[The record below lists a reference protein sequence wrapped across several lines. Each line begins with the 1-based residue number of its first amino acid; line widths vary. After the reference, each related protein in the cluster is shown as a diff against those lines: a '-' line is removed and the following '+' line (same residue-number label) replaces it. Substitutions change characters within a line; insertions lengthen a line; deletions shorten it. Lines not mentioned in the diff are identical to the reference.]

1 MIPLTKI
8 IATLG
13 PSTSSEKMI
22 SDIANAGASIF
33 RLNFSHGSYT
43 DHLKRIQI
51 IRNLAH
57 KNKTH
62 YTILADMQGPKL
74 RVGHFENN
82 QVFLKQGQTFILDAD
97 KKTGNEDRVQLPHP
111 EIFKVLK
118 PKMNL
123 LLNDGKIVLK
133 VQKVTPKQISTKVIV
148 GGELSDH
155 KGVNVPDVIL
165 PISALT
171 SKDKKDLKFA
181 LDANV
186 DWICLSF
193 VQKPDDI
200 RLARRLIGD
209 KAMILAKIE
218 KPAAVQN
225 ITEIV
230 SEADAVMVARGD
242 LGVECPLA
250 AVPGLQR
257 KIIAAC
263 RLAGKPV
270 VVATQMLESMIEAP
284 VATRAEVS
292 DISTAVCEGA
302 DAIML
307 SAETAAGKYPVQA
320 VQTMRQVIL
329 QTQEDPDYHQY
340 LSALRL
346 PLDGT
351 IACAITSSMR
361 RMIQSLEHPACIA
374 TYSVSGR
381 TTLRVA
387 RERAL
392 VPILGMTISEK
403 TANQMGLIWGVV
415 PILSK
420 TVKHIGEIA
429 PLAKNLAKN
438 KKLITKGQQMII
450 TAGYPFGHQGSTN
463 ILHIVDSD

>member
-13 PSTSSEKMI
+13 PTSSTEKQI
-22 SDIANAGASIF
+22 SDLMKAGASIF
-33 RLNFSHGSYT
+33 RLNFSHGSYE
-43 DHLKRIQI
+43 DHQKRIQI
-51 IRNLAH
+51 IRTLAK

-74 RVGHFENN
+74 RVGHFENT
-82 QVFLKQGQTFILDAD
+82 QVLLKKGQTFILDTD
-97 KKTGNEDRVQLPHP
+97 KTPGNEKRVQLPHP

-118 PKMNL
+118 AQMNL
-123 LLNDGKIVLK
+123 LLNDGKIVLN
-133 VQKVTPKQISTKVIV
+133 VQKVTPKQIVTKVIV

-165 PISALT
+165 PIDALT
-171 SKDKKDLKFA
+171 SKDKKDLNFA
-181 LDANV
+181 LNAGV

-193 VQKPDDI
+193 VQTTEDI
-200 RLARRLIGD
+200 RLARRLIGN

-225 ITEIV
+225 ISEIV
-230 SEADAVMVARGD
+230 SAADAVMVARGD
-242 LGVECPLA
+242 LGVECPIA
-250 AVPGLQR
+250 MVPGLQR
-257 KIIAAC
+257 KIVAAC

-284 VATRAEVS
+284 VPTRAEVS
-292 DISTAVCEGA
+292 DIATAVYEGA

-320 VQTMRQVIL
+320 VQTMREVIL
-329 QTQEDPDYHQY
+329 QTQSNAEYPQH
-340 LSALRL
+340 LATLKL

-361 RMIQSLEHPACIA
+361 RMIQSLEHPGCIA
-374 TYSVSGR
+374 TYTVSGR

-392 VPILGMTISEK
+392 VPILGMTTSEK

-415 PILSK
+415 PVL
-420 TVKHIGEIA
+420 TQMVKYIGEIA
-429 PLAKNLAKN
+429 PLAKKHAQKHNLIKR
-438 KKLITKGQQMII
+438 GEQMII

-463 ILHIVDSD
+463 ILHIVDID

>member
-13 PSTSSEKMI
+13 PSTSSEKQI
-22 SDIANAGASIF
+22 SGLMKAGASIF
-33 RLNFSHGSYT
+33 RLNFSHGSYE
-43 DHLKRIQI
+43 DHLERIRI
-51 IRNLAH
+51 IRSLAK

-62 YTILADMQGPKL
+62 CTILADMQGPKL
-74 RVGHFENN
+74 RVGHFDKG
-82 QVFLKQGQTFILDAD
+82 QIILKQGQIFTLDTD
-97 KKTGNEDRVQLPHP
+97 KTPGNEKRVQLPHP

-118 PKMNL
+118 AKMNL
-123 LLNDGKIVLK
+123 LLNDGKIVLN
-133 VQKVTPKQISTKVIV
+133 VQKVTSKQIVTKVVV

-171 SKDKKDLKFA
+171 EKDRKDLKFA
-181 LDANV
+181 LNADV

-193 VQKPDDI
+193 VQKADDI
-200 RLARRLIGD
+200 RIARRLIGS

-225 ITEIV
+225 IAEIV
-230 SEADAVMVARGD
+230 TEADAIMVARGD
-242 LGVECPLA
+242 LGVECPIA
-250 AVPGLQR
+250 SVPGLQR

-284 VATRAEVS
+284 VPTRAEVS
-292 DISTAVCEGA
+292 DIATAVCEGA

-307 SAETAAGKYPVQA
+307 SAETAAGKNPIQA
-320 VQTMRQVIL
+320 VQTMREVIL
-329 QTQEDPDYHQY
+329 QTQSDPDYHQY

-351 IACAITSSMR
+351 VACAITSSMR

-392 VPILGMTISEK
+392 VPILGMTMSEK

-415 PILSK
+415 PVLTK
-420 TVKHIGEIA
+420 TVKHIGEVAKIA
-429 PLAKNLAKN
+429 TEHARKTNLIKH
-438 KKLITKGQQMII
+438 GDQMII
-450 TAGYPFGHQGSTN
+450 TAGYPFGHRGSTN
-463 ILHIVDSD
+463 ILHIVDIT

>member
-13 PSTSSEKMI
+13 PATSSEKQ
-22 SDIANAGASIF
+22 IAALMKAGASIF
-33 RLNFSHGSYT
+33 RLNFSHGSYD

-51 IRNLAH
+51 IRSLAK

-74 RVGHFENN
+74 RVGHFTNSRIT
-82 QVFLKQGQTFILDAD
+82 LKQGQIFILDTNKAP
-97 KKTGNEDRVQLPHP
+97 GNEKRVQLPHP

-118 PKMNL
+118 AKMNL
-123 LLNDGKIVLK
+123 LLNDGKIVLN
-133 VQKVTPKQISTKVIV
+133 VQKVTSKQIITKVVV

-171 SKDKKDLKFA
+171 GKDKKDLKFA
-181 LDANV
+181 LAANV

-200 RLARRLIGD
+200 RSARRLIKD
-209 KAMILAKIE
+209 KAKILAKIE

-225 ITEIV
+225 IAEIV
-230 SEADAVMVARGD
+230 SEADAIMVARGD
-242 LGVECPLA
+242 LGVECPIA
-250 AVPGLQR
+250 TVPGLQR

-284 VATRAEVS
+284 VPTRAEVS
-292 DISTAVCEGA
+292 DIATAVCEGA
-302 DAIML
+302 DAVML
-307 SAETAAGKYPVQA
+307 SAETASGQYPVQA
-320 VQTMRQVIL
+320 VQTMREVIL
-329 QTQEDPDYHQY
+329 KTQSDPEYYQY

-361 RMIQSLEHPACIA
+361 RMIQSLDHPACIA

-415 PILSK
+415 PVLTK
-420 TVKHIGEIA
+420 TVKHIGEVA
-429 PLAKNLAKN
+429 PLAMMHAQKNHLVKH
-438 KKLITKGQQMII
+438 GEQMII
-450 TAGYPFGHQGSTN
+450 TAGYPFGHKGSTN
-463 ILHIVDSD
+463 ILHIVEA

>member
-13 PSTSSEKMI
+13 PSSSSEKQI
-22 SDIANAGASIF
+22 SDLMKAGASVF
-33 RLNFSHGSYT
+33 RLNFSHGSYEE
-43 DHLKRIQI
+43 HLKRIKS
-51 IRNLAH
+51 IRLLAQ
-57 KNKTH
+57 KNKKH

-74 RVGHFENN
+74 RVGHFTNN
-82 QVFLKQGQTFILDAD
+82 QIILKQGQTFVLDTN
-97 KKTGNEDRVQLPHP
+97 KTPGNEKRVQLPHP

-118 PKMNL
+118 AKMNL
-123 LLNDGKIVLK
+123 LLNDGKIVLN
-133 VQKVTPKQISTKVIV
+133 VQKVTPKQITTKVVV

-165 PISALT
+165 PINALT
-171 SKDKKDLKFA
+171 EKDKKDLKFA
-181 LDANV
+181 LTANV

-193 VQKPDDI
+193 VQKADDI
-200 RLARRLIGD
+200 RLARRLIGN
-209 KAMILAKIE
+209 KAKILAKIE

-230 SEADAVMVARGD
+230 NEADAVMVARGD
-242 LGVECPLA
+242 LGVECPIA

-257 KIIAAC
+257 KIIASC

-284 VATRAEVS
+284 IPTRAEVS
-292 DISTAVCEGA
+292 DIATAVCEGA

-320 VQTMRQVIL
+320 VQTMREVIL
-329 QTQEDPDYHQY
+329 QTQSDPDYHQY

-361 RMIQSLEHPACIA
+361 RMIQSLEHPGCIA

-392 VPILGMTISEK
+392 VPILGMTTSEK
-403 TANQMGLIWGVV
+403 VANQMGLIWGVV
-415 PILSK
+415 PVLTK
-420 TVKHIGEIA
+420 TVKYIGEIA
-429 PLAKNLAKN
+429 PSAIQHAKKN
-438 KKLITKGQQMII
+438 HLSKRGEQMII
-450 TAGYPFGHQGSTN
+450 TAGYPFGHKGSTN
-463 ILHIVDSD
+463 ILHIVDIN